1 MPSDT
6 DFWNI
11 GGETLEDLDAPNKYR
26 NLEHFNNLWI
36 TSAEKEPKKLAK
48 MSDDIVG
55 DMLKTSKLADISP
68 QFRSNLSV
76 DIDNFGLNK
85 RGPYEFLS
93 PQNAK
98 KPSLGP
104 ELYTPNPAPKIPIG
118 VSPARGSLITSNTT
132 FFEQRVK
139 HMQKFLEKQP
149 LGRDGKRIPPKDSRA
164 HIDSN
169 FSAAKRNPAGNLGK
183 YGGMVMS
190 HTRSPS

>member
-11 GGETLEDLDAPNKYR
+11 KGETLEDLDAPNKYK

-48 MSDDIVG
+48 RSDDIVG

-68 QFRSNLSV
+68 QLRNKLSV
-76 DIDNFGLNK
+76 DIDNLHPKK
-85 RGPYEFLS
+85 RVAYEFSS
-93 PQNAK
+93 PQNK
-98 KPSLGP
+98 KTLSSGP
-104 ELYTPNPAPKIPIG
+104 EFHTPNPPPKNRTG
-118 VSPARGSLITSNTT
+118 VSPARASLISSNTT
-132 FFEQRVK
+132 LFQQREK

-149 LGRDGKRIPPKDSRA
+149 VGRDGKRIPPRDSRA
-164 HIDSN
+164 TIDSN
-169 FSAAKRNPAGNLGK
+169 FNPPGRSPAGKLSK

-190 HTRSPS
+190 NKKPSN

>member
-11 GGETLEDLDAPNKYR
+11 GGETLEDLDAPNKYK

-48 MSDDIVG
+48 RSDDIVG

-68 QFRSNLSV
+68 QFRSKLSV
-76 DIDNFGLNK
+76 DIDNFHPNK
-85 RGPYEFLS
+85 RVPYEFSS
-93 PQNAK
+93 PQSK
-98 KPSLGP
+98 KNLSIGH
-104 ELYTPNPAPKIPIG
+104 EFYTPNPPPKNRIG
-118 VSPARGSLITSNTT
+118 VSPARATLISSNTT
-132 FFEQRVK
+132 FFQQREK

-149 LGRDGKRIPPKDSRA
+149 VGRDGKRIPPRDSRA
-164 HIDSN
+164 HVESN
-169 FSAAKRNPAGNLGK
+169 FQAPKRNPAGKLSK

-190 HTRSPS
+190 NTKSSN